1 MGDGEGVVVCAGW
14 EARCLGRATR
24 AAGTLR
30 VATAVLVATMVYGG
44 EAAAQTPVPELDTL
58 DVTVASRVSPALSV
72 RTRTVAVL
80 TREEIESVPARTV
93 GDLLRWMN
101 GVELQERSG
110 AQADLSLRGA
120 GFEQVL
126 VLVDGVR
133 VSDAQSGHFDLDL
146 AVPVDR
152 IRRIEVLRGPG
163 SALFGADAVGGVV
176 NIVTRDAAGD
186 GDVGLGPVRTAARAE
201 GGSFGSWRLS
211 ATEAVPL
218 GHAGIHLGQEWAA
231 SDGGRAGTDYR
242 NLVLQGAVDA
252 PLGGGRVELSAGHAA
267 RDFGA
272 ADFYAPIPSW
282 EETRTTRT
290 TAGWTSGRLAGLGL
304 EARASVR
311 DHDDRFVFYR
321 DEPEAG
327 SNVHDAR
334 QVGAELVLRRSDS
347 RGALSFAAGAEA
359 WRDELDSSNLG
370 DRSESRT
377 ALWGEVVLRASGQG
391 VVTAG
396 VRADDH
402 EAWGGFVSP
411 SLSAAWDLTPS
422 VRLQGSLARSFR
434 APTWTDRYYAD
445 PFHQAS
451 ADIVPEEAW
460 SWEAGVRMTLA
471 PGLTVGAAAFR
482 RSTENLI
489 DWARPDGSGDNVK
502 WRTRNVEEADF
513 TGLELDA
520 SGMGPERF
528 RWQAGAFLM
537 GVDVTGEKGF
547 FSKRALRPETRRL
560 TLGLSRKVGGA
571 VKVALHGL
579 WAGRRSER
587 AYHRIDLRVSAE
599 VAAFLAPGTGAGTV
613 YLDVTNLTDQ
623 DHLDASGQPVPG
635 LGVVVGW
642 RIGA

>member
-1 MGDGEGVVVCAGW
+1 MVEHREARALAVARVACVVVLASAVPG
-14 EARCLGRATR
+14 ARA
-24 AAGTLR
+24 
-30 VATAVLVATMVYGG
+30 VAQA
-44 EAAAQTPVPELDTL
+44 PVPALDTL
-58 DVTVASRVSPALSV
+58 DVTVASRVSPALSA
-72 RTRTVAVL
+72 RTRTVAVM
-80 TREEIESVPARTV
+80 TREEIEAVPARTV

-101 GVELQERSG
+101 GVELQQRSG
-110 AQADLSLRGA
+110 AQADLSIRGA

-152 IRRIEVLRGPG
+152 IQRIEVLRGPG

-176 NIVTRDAAGD
+176 NFVTRDGAAEGA
-186 GDVGLGPVRTAARAE
+186 VGLGPVRTAARAE
-201 GGSFGSWRLS
+201 GGSFGTWRLS
-211 ATEAVPL
+211 ATETVPL
-218 GHAGIHLGQEWAA
+218 GGAGIHLGQEWAA
-231 SDGGRAGTDYR
+231 SDGDRAGTDYR

-282 EETRTTRT
+282 EETRTTRA
-290 TAGWTSGRLAGLGL
+290 TAGWTSGRFAGLRL
-304 EARASVR
+304 DARASLR

-321 DEPEAG
+321 DDPQAG

-334 QVGAELVLRRSDS
+334 QVGAEVGLRSPAS
-347 RGALSFAAGAEA
+347 RGPLSFAVGAEA
-359 WRDELDSSNLG
+359 WRDELESSNLG

-377 ALWGEVVLRASGQG
+377 ALWGEVVLRAGGRG
-391 VVTAG
+391 VLTAG

-411 SLSAAWDLTPS
+411 SLSAAWDLTPA
-422 VRLQGSLARSFR
+422 VRLQGSVARSFR
-434 APTWTDRYYAD
+434 APTWTERYYTD

-451 ADIVPEEAW
+451 ADIVPEKAW
-460 SWEAGVRMTLA
+460 SWEAGVRTDPA
-471 PGLTVGAAAFR
+471 PGLTVRAVAFR
-482 RSTENLI
+482 RSTEDLI
-489 DWARPDGSGDNVK
+489 DWAKPDGSGDDVK

-520 SGMGPERF
+520 SGDGPGRL
-528 RWQAGAFLM
+528 RWQAGASLL
-537 GVDVTGEKGF
+537 GVDVTGETGF

-560 TLGLSRKVGGA
+560 TLGLSRGVGRA
-571 VKVALHGL
+571 VGVAVHGL

-587 AYHRIDLRVSAE
+587 AYHQIDLRVSADLG
-599 VAAFLAPGTGAGTV
+599 ALLAPGTGAGTV

-623 DHLDASGQPVPG
+623 DYLDASGQPVPG
-635 LGVVVGW
+635 LGLVVGW
-642 RIGA
+642 RVGA